1 MKRLFTVV
9 AIISGV
15 MIAASITY
23 FTFSRPVPGQVN
35 APHIM
40 AAAQAY
46 AHDLQVRGL
55 AVPAT
60 VDLRDLVAK
69 GLVNSADVSG
79 FDGMQVTVSL
89 AASIGNFQD
98 VVMRVRLQDGSQLVA
113 LADGSIQAVSR

>member
-1 MKRLFTVV
+1 
-9 AIISGV
+9 
-15 MIAASITY
+15 
-23 FTFSRPVPGQVN
+23 
-35 APHIM
+35 M